1 MQINIEAAENLYPEF
16 GMKVVTNKPS
26 NLEMWNIV
34 WRYSIINPKNYA
46 RINDYKHENGTTFSL
61 YYVILTWY

>member
-26 NLEMWNIV
+26 NLEM
-34 WRYSIINPKNYA
+34 
-46 RINDYKHENGTTFSL
+46 
-61 YYVILTWY
+61 